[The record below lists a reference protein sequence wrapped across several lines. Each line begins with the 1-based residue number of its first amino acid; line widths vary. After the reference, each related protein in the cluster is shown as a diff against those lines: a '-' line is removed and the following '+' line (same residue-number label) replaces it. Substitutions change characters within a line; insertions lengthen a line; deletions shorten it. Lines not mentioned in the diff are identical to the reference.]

1 MKKYNFFIVTIFILP
16 ILILCGTIFH
26 KDIPIELYGVVTEK
40 PKPVPQWDNIYT
52 GRYQEEFDN
61 WYNDEHPLR
70 ELFVKINNQLIYNA
84 RGCIN
89 SDIVVGE
96 QGWLYSL
103 EYIMCSLDE
112 ITEENKVLYDDYV
125 KKIKDIQEKLE
136 AVGKRFIYII
146 SPNKVEVYPEF
157 LPYRLKALQRIKGST
172 VNNHEYLVNK
182 LEENGIVFIDAES
195 LLQEDGNMYMPYFS
209 KTGIHWNY
217 YAAAICARKI
227 LMQLEYGD
235 EIEIKITP
243 RDMPYG
249 TEQDIYQL
257 SNIFGGLV
265 DDEYYQVQLF
275 CPSLTNRNKK
285 KVLEMGTSFS
295 AELAT
300 VFGGNQDLLWDE
312 LIRYQ
317 YFVDK
322 TTYCKDTIADYET
335 GGVSSDNLKNEIA
348 NADIVIVESNGTYIP
363 NSHLEFI
370 DIIGNFTLEDLDGR
384 DYIVLD
390 SEDFIIDF
398 SNEGNGDIFV
408 EYGFYSAEEEG
419 RWAEAYAECAMTL
432 KANDALKLDL
442 SENSFAKN
450 TIIEFNNKIIWTS
463 QDGVENLENIIV
475 RSELINENAKNYITI
490 RSDAQISSPKE
501 QGISED
507 SRQLA
512 HRISRFIISTVK
524 EGM

>member
-16 ILILCGTIFH
+16 VFILCGTIFH

-52 GRYQEEFDN
+52 GNYQEEFDN

-70 ELFVKINNQLIYNA
+70 KLFVKTYNQLVYNT

-89 SDIVVGE
+89 SDIVVG
-96 QGWLYSL
+96 QYGWLYSL
-103 EYIMCSLDE
+103 EYIRCGLDE

-125 KKIKDIQEKLE
+125 KKVKDIQEKFE
-136 AVGKRFIYII
+136 TVGKKFIYII

-157 LPYRLKALQRIKGST
+157 LPYRLEVFQRIKGDT

-182 LEENGIVFIDAES
+182 LEENDIVFIDAES
-195 LLQEDGNMYMPYFS
+195 LLQENGGMPYFS

-217 YAAAICARKI
+217 YAAAICAKKI

-235 EIEIKITP
+235 EIEIEIIP

-249 TEQDIYQL
+249 TEQDIYAL
-257 SNIFGGLV
+257 ANIFKGIV
-265 DDEYYQVQLF
+265 DDEYYQVQLS

-300 VFGGNQDLLWDE
+300 AFGGNQDLLWDE

-322 TTYCKDTIADYET
+322 TIYCKDTIADYET
-335 GGVSSDNLKNEIA
+335 GGVSSDNLKGEIA
-348 NADIVIVESNGTYIP
+348 NADIVIVENNGTYIP

-370 DIIGNFTLEDLDGR
+370 DIIGGFTLDELDCKE
-384 DYIVLD
+384 YIILD

-398 SNEGNGDIFV
+398 SNEGNGDMFV
-408 EYGFYSAEEEG
+408 EYGFYSAEEGG
-419 RWAEAYAECAMTL
+419 RWAEAYAECAITL
-432 KANDALKLDL
+432 KDNDALKLDL
-442 SENSFAKN
+442 SENSFAEN
-450 TIIEFNNKIIWTS
+450 TIIEFNDKIIWTS
-463 QDGVENLENIIV
+463 QDGIENLKNIIV
-475 RSELINENAKNYITI
+475 KSELINKNAKNYITI
-490 RSDAQISSPKE
+490 RSDTQIPSPKE
-501 QGISED
+501 QGISEEP
-507 SRQLA
+507 RQLA
-512 HRISRFIISTVK
+512 HRISRFRISAVK